1 MSGDVT
7 HILSAI
13 DRGDPK
19 AADELL
25 PIVYEEL
32 RRLAA
37 AKLRQERPGQTL
49 QATALVHEAYLRLL
63 GPDGQQTDWD
73 HRGHFFAAAA
83 ESMRRI
89 LIDNARKK
97 GRLKHGGGRDRLE
110 FEHVD
115 VSTPEGAEAL
125 ALLALD
131 EALSKLRAEDDK
143 KAQLVELRYFA
154 GLTVEEAGGMLGVSR
169 ATADRWWA
177 YARAF
182 LFTEMDGPRPDET
195 DGGAA

>member
-1 MSGDVT
+1 LD
-7 HILSAI
+7 
-13 DRGDPK
+13 
-19 AADELL
+19 
-25 PIVYEEL
+25 
-32 RRLAA
+32 
-37 AKLRQERPGQTL
+37 
-49 QATALVHEAYLRLL
+49 
-63 GPDGQQTDWD
+63 
-73 HRGHFFAAAA
+73 
-83 ESMRRI
+83 
-89 LIDNARKK
+89 
-97 GRLKHGGGRDRLE
+97 
-110 FEHVD
+110 
-115 VSTPEGAEAL
+115 
-125 ALLALD
+125 LLALD